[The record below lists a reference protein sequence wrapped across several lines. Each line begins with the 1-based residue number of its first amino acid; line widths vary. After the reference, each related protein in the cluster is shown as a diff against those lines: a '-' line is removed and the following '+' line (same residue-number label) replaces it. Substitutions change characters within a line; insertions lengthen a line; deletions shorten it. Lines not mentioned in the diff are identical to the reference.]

1 MWRLWSGNYEKFL
14 ADVLTEVSPIH
25 SIVELT
31 KEVEKIIAL
40 RTRSRFKY

>member
-1 MWRLWSGNYEKFL
+1 VWRLWSGNDEKFL
-14 ADVLTEVSPIH
+14 DVLTEVSPIH